1 MTHMFGTTIGDR
13 IGRLREQRGLTQEQ
27 MAARAGVSV
36 DVVRKLEQNR
46 RLTARMATLN
56 ALAQA
61 LDVEVSV
68 LVGAPAV
75 FEPSPE
81 GREEPSLL
89 LLRQAVS
96 PVSDLLAEDDDPE
109 DPPPTIGALRAA
121 LRSTEHIRREGR
133 VGQVGAVLPQLIRDA
148 RAAVRHHSGADQAAA
163 NAVLAEAY
171 QVAATT
177 LTALGKED
185 AAFTAIERATVAAR
199 SSDDPHLETVGASTL
214 AWILT
219 KQGRLQDAAR
229 VALAT
234 AESAEPGFRSPPL
247 ALSLWGIL
255 MLRAAT
261 ATVRQGEAQYDRVEE
276 LLRMASAA
284 AAGLGTDRLD
294 YATPFGPANAGVARV
309 NFLVEM
315 GKSAEAI
322 EAARTV
328 PRLETLP
335 PTWRARFQVDR
346 AQAHA
351 DIGQDGRA
359 AVALLKAEDDAPEW
373 MRYHGT
379 SRRLVAELRSRERRR
394 RSPVTELANRLHLD
408 G

>member
-1 MTHMFGTTIGDR
+1 MTHTFGTTIGDR
-13 IGRLREQRGLTQEQ
+13 LGRLRERRGLTQEQ
-27 MAARAGVSV
+27 LAARAGVSV

-96 PVSDLLAEDDDPE
+96 PVSDLLGEDDDPE
-109 DPPPTIGALRAA
+109 DPPTIGALRAA

-148 RAAVRHHSGADQAAA
+148 RAAVRQHTGADRAAA

-171 QVAATT
+171 QIAATT

-214 AWILT
+214 SWILT

-234 AESAEPGFRSPPL
+234 ADSAEPGFRSPPL

-322 EAARTV
+322 EAARAV

-335 PTWRARFQVDR
+335 PTWRARFHVDR

-351 DIGQDGRA
+351 DIDQGGRA
-359 AVALLKAEDDAPEW
+359 AGALLQAEHDAPEW

-379 SRRLVAELRSRERRR
+379 ARRLVAELRSRERHR
-394 RSPVTELANRLHLD
+394 RSLVTELADRLHLD